1 MKRDNKALW
10 ERGGQKEQEM
20 ANVAEKTRTISVKQL
35 HPVIGA
41 EIRGVDLS
49 RPLDD

>member
-1 MKRDNKALW
+1 MT
-10 ERGGQKEQEM
+10 M
-20 ANVAEKTRTISVKQL
+20 VAERVDTISVNKL

-49 RPLDD
+49 RPLDADTVRADQGRLA